1 MGEAVLV
8 FPAGMPEG
16 LAFRDR
22 ARARGLRVVGA
33 SSLERDPA
41 ENVYEAW
48 ERLPYVND
56 PGFDDALA
64 EVVRRHDVSAVHA
77 PHYVVWKHL
86 SERLGQIA
94 PGARLTTGQIPQD
107 NERAY
112 RALRDRAAMLK
123 APCFW
128 PALPGKLR
136 LTPLQQVGL
145 MRMVDAIPGMCGE
158 AMMVAVMEA
167 MRHAPAGDVVEIGSW
182 WGRSASLLV
191 WLARHYGVGKV
202 LCVDPWL
209 ADALM
214 QGEPMHDAANAEGD
228 TEEAL
233 RIFEINLSPLA
244 QGSLNYLRATSVDGA
259 AAYRADRSV
268 STEAFGQTEYA
279 GVISVL
285 HIDGN
290 HAEPSVAADADAWIP
305 LVVPGGWIIFEDYE
319 WAFGDGVKHVAD
331 AFVEANEARIVC
343 HFKAGAALFVQLKK

>member
-41 ENVYEAW
+41 EQTYEAW
-48 ERLPYVND
+48 ERLPNVND

-77 PHYVVWKHL
+77 PHYIVWKHL

-94 PGARLTTGQIPQD
+94 PGARLTTGQLPHD

-112 RALRDRAAMLK
+112 RSLRERVAALK

-136 LTPLQQVGL
+136 LTTLQQTGL
-145 MRMVDAIPGMCGE
+145 MRMVDSIPGMCGE
-158 AMMVAVMEA
+158 EKMVAVMEA
-167 MRHAPAGDVVEIGSW
+167 MRHAPSGDVVEIGSW
-182 WGRSASLLV
+182 WGRSAAMFI
-191 WLARHYGVGKV
+191 WLARRYGVGKM
-202 LCVDPWL
+202 LCVDPWRN
-209 ADALM
+209 DAM
-214 QGEPMHDAANAEGD
+214 VQGDAMLDAASAEQD

-233 RIFEINLSPLA
+233 RIFQINLAPYV
-244 QGSLNYLRATSVDGA
+244 QDDLNYIRARSRDGA
-259 AAYRADRSV
+259 KQYAPGV
-268 STEAFGQTEYA
+268 TITTEAFGATTYEGRIA
-279 GVISVL
+279 LL

-290 HAEPSVAADADAWIP
+290 HSEPEVAADCELWTP
-305 LVVPGGWIIFEDYE
+305 HVVPGGW
-319 WAFGDGVKHVAD
+319 
-331 AFVEANEARIVC
+331 
-343 HFKAGAALFVQLKK
+343 